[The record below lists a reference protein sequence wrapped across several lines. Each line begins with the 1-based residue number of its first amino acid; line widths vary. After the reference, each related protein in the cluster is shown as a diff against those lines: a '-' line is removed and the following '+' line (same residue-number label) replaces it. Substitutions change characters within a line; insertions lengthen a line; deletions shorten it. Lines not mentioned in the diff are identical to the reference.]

1 MVITLENMLLSN
13 MFMNPLPRISSF
25 NYLTNSVGPGEPVKM
40 DGEISVVQAKA
51 DSREMKKNEIG
62 VEFEIKLSDQEV
74 FESVW
79 MRKVGNGTVVLE
91 VFPHLMAIL
100 NADKWGCISTNGH
113 LFRSTYN
120 YHDSSRDY
128 NPLSYNSLLDFP
140 NQYSW

>member
-62 VEFEIKLSDQEV
+62 VEIDRHKIQLEHPIKTTGEHEVRIKLHHDVTANFRFEV
-74 FESVW
+74 RSSEEPKAEAAPAELAKSRTEKR
-79 MRKVGNGTVVLE
+79 RK
-91 VFPHLMAIL
+91 
-100 NADKWGCISTNGH
+100 
-113 LFRSTYN
+113 
-120 YHDSSRDY
+120 
-128 NPLSYNSLLDFP
+128 
-140 NQYSW
+140 